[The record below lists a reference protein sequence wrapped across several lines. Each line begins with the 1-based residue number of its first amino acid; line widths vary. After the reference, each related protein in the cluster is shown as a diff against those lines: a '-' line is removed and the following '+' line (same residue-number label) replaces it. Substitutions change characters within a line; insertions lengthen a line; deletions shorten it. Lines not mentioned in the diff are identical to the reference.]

1 MNDVSAIVRSKARSV
16 VSIISGCLSLQL
28 SVWDQPTLHSAP
40 PKLFFL
46 AFPLAILSISLARSR
61 RIRGVGMVLVFI
73 MSLMALGNY
82 NDYRTSREW
91 RREWYAGIG
100 EIREVYKQLM
110 VYYETNSLPI
120 TSISD
125 CVKSGLLSDLQA
137 TALKESQLKLYPY
150 TPLSPD
156 GLFLETH
163 RSGRRFW
170 MGQDGT
176 AHFDRKVETS
186 P

>member
-1 MNDVSAIVRSKARSV
+1 MNDAIAIVRSKARSF
-16 VSIISGCLSLQL
+16 VSIISGCLSVLL
-28 SVWDQPTLHSAP
+28 FALDQPTLHLAP

-46 AFPLAILSISLARSR
+46 AFPLAILSLALARSR
-61 RIRGVGMVLVFI
+61 RSRGVGVVLVFI
-73 MSLMALGNY
+73 MSLIALGNY
-82 NDYRTSREW
+82 HDYRRYREW
-91 RREWYAGIG
+91 QREWYAGIS

-110 VYYETNSLPI
+110 IYYETNSLPI
-120 TSISD
+120 TNISD

-150 TPLSPD
+150 TPFLPD

-170 MGQDGT
+170 MRQDG
-176 AHFDRKVETS
+176 AASFDRKVETS

>member
-1 MNDVSAIVRSKARSV
+1 M
-16 VSIISGCLSLQL
+16 
-28 SVWDQPTLHSAP
+28 
-40 PKLFFL
+40 
-46 AFPLAILSISLARSR
+46 
-61 RIRGVGMVLVFI
+61 GVVLVFI
-73 MSLMALGNY
+73 MSLIALGNY
-82 NDYRTSREW
+82 HDYRRYREW
-91 RREWYAGIG
+91 QREWYAGIG

-110 VYYETNSLPI
+110 IYYETNSLPI
-120 TSISD
+120 TNIND

-137 TALKESQLKLYPY
+137 IALKESQLKLYPY

-156 GLFLETH
+156 RLFLETH

-176 AHFDRKVETS
+176 AHFDRKIDNA